1 MSSKNIVNAALM
13 VAVAVIMVLIG
24 AYVPPLFFILFFV
37 SVPVSVVIVRSG
49 NLLYGILTTVLIFIA
64 TFLFTDIITAS
75 IVAAL
80 SAIGIAMGYFV
91 KSGSTPQDVVVET
104 GAISLA
110 GFVVLLYVLK
120 IFGINVISSIL
131 NDYQQIGNQILD
143 IYKNSSNEAYIRSMM
158 SYTLETIKTLMP
170 SIFVIMIALI
180 VIANYMLLSRI
191 MAREGMVKKLP
202 PFMFWRMP
210 YMTGW
215 IFIGALLYQ
224 YFVNSSVVA
233 SNLLLLLSIGFTIS
247 GLSYVKY
254 FMTKRFNVNSLISDV
269 ILVALFMFPIT
280 FSLMTLL
287 GVIDTSMNLRRF
299 T

>member
-1 MSSKNIVNAALM
+1 MNSKNIVNGALM

-24 AYVPPLFFILFFV
+24 SYVPPLFFILFFV
-37 SVPVSVVIVRSG
+37 SVPVSVVIIRS
-49 NLLYGILTTVLIFIA
+49 NSLLYGILTTPLIFLA

-75 IVAAL
+75 IVVAL

-91 KSGSTPQDVVVET
+91 KSGSRPQDVVVET
-104 GAISLA
+104 GAISLL
-110 GFVVLLYVLK
+110 GFVGVLYALK
-120 IFGINVISSIL
+120 LFGINVIKSIID
-131 NDYQQIGNQILD
+131 DYQQIGNQILD
-143 IYKNSSNEAYIRSMM
+143 IYKNSPDAAYIRSMI
-158 SYTLETIKTLMP
+158 SYTLESLKELMP
-170 SIFVIMIALI
+170 SIFIIMIALI
-180 VIANYMLLSRI
+180 VLVNYMLLSRI
-191 MAREGMVKKLP
+191 MAKEGKVKKLP

-233 SNLLLLLSIGFTIS
+233 SNLLLLLSIGFTVS

-269 ILVALFMFPIT
+269 VLVALFMFPIT

>member
-1 MSSKNIVNAALM
+1 MNSKNIVNGALM

-24 AYVPPLFFILFFV
+24 SYVPPLFFILFFV
-37 SVPVSVVIVRSG
+37 SVPVSVVIIRS
-49 NLLYGILTTVLIFIA
+49 NSLLYGILTTALIFLA
-64 TFLFTDIITAS
+64 TFLFTDVITAS
-75 IVAAL
+75 IVAGL
-80 SAIGIAMGYFV
+80 STIGIAMGYLV
-91 KSGSTPQDVVVET
+91 KSGSRPQDVVVET
-104 GAISLA
+104 GAISLL
-110 GFVVLLYVLK
+110 GFVGVLYALK
-120 IFGINVISSIL
+120 LFGINVIKSIL
-131 NDYQQIGNQILD
+131 DDYQQIGNQILD
-143 IYKNSSNEAYIRSMM
+143 IYKNSPDAAYIRSMI
-158 SYTLETIKTLMP
+158 SYTLESLKELMP
-170 SIFVIMIALI
+170 SIFVIMIAFI
-180 VIANYMLLSRI
+180 VLANYMLLSRI
-191 MAREGMVKKLP
+191 MAKEGKVKKLP

-269 ILVALFMFPIT
+269 VLVALFMFPIT

>member
-1 MSSKNIVNAALM
+1 MSSKNMVNGALM

-24 AYVPPLFFILFFV
+24 SYVPPLFFILFFV
-37 SVPVSVVIVRSG
+37 SVPVSVVIIRS
-49 NLLYGILTTVLIFIA
+49 NSLLYGILTTALIFIA

-80 SAIGIAMGYFV
+80 SAIGIAMGYFI

-110 GFVVLLYVLK
+110 GFVGLLYVLK

-131 NDYQQIGNQILD
+131 SDYQQVGNQILD
-143 IYKNSSNEAYIRSMM
+143 IYKNSPNEAYVRSMI
-158 SYTLETIKTLMP
+158 SYTLESLKTLIP
-170 SIFVIMIALI
+170 SIFVIMLALI
-180 VIANYMLLSRI
+180 VLANYMLLSRI
-191 MAREGMVKKLP
+191 MAREGKVKKLP

-233 SNLLLLLSIGFTIS
+233 SNLLLLLSIGFTVS

-269 ILVALFMFPIT
+269 VLVALFMFPIT

>member
-1 MSSKNIVNAALM
+1 MNSKNIVNGALM

-24 AYVPPLFFILFFV
+24 SYVPPLFFILFFV
-37 SVPVSVVIVRSG
+37 SVPVSVVIIRS
-49 NLLYGILTTVLIFIA
+49 NSLLYGILTTPLIFLA

-75 IVAAL
+75 IVVAL

-91 KSGSTPQDVVVET
+91 KSGSRPQDVVVET
-104 GAISLA
+104 GAISLL
-110 GFVVLLYVLK
+110 GFVGVLYALK
-120 IFGINVISSIL
+120 LFGINVIKSIID
-131 NDYQQIGNQILD
+131 DYQQIGNQILD
-143 IYKNSSNEAYIRSMM
+143 IYKNSPDAAYIRSMI
-158 SYTLETIKTLMP
+158 SYTLESLKELMP
-170 SIFVIMIALI
+170 SIFIIMIALI
-180 VIANYMLLSRI
+180 VLVNYMLLSRI
-191 MAREGMVKKLP
+191 MAKEGKVKKLP

-215 IFIGALLYQ
+215 IFIGVLLYQ

-233 SNLLLLLSIGFTIS
+233 SNLLLLLSIGFTVS

-269 ILVALFMFPIT
+269 VLVALFMFPIT

>member
-1 MSSKNIVNAALM
+1 MSSKNIVNGALM

-24 AYVPPLFFILFFV
+24 SYVLPLFFILFFV
-37 SVPVSVVIVRSG
+37 SVPVSVVVIRNNS
-49 NLLYGILTTVLIFIA
+49 LLYGILTTVLIFIA

-80 SAIGIAMGYFV
+80 SAIGIAMGYFI
-91 KSGSTPQDVVVET
+91 KNGSTPQDVVIET
-104 GAISLA
+104 GAISLV
-110 GFVVLLYVLK
+110 GFVGALYVLK
-120 IFGINVISSIL
+120 LFRINVIKSIL
-131 NDYQQIGNQILD
+131 YDYQQIGNQILD
-143 IYKNSSNEAYIRSMM
+143 IYKNSPDAAYIRNMI
-158 SYTLETIKTLMP
+158 SYTLESLKELMP
-170 SIFVIMIALI
+170 SIFVIMIVLI
-180 VIANYMLLSRI
+180 VLANHMLLSRI
-191 MAREGMVKKLP
+191 MAREGKVKKLP

-233 SNLLLLLSIGFTIS
+233 SNLLLLLSIGFTVS

-254 FMTKRFNVNSLISDV
+254 FMTKRFNVSSLISDV

>member
-1 MSSKNIVNAALM
+1 MNSKNIVNGALM

-24 AYVPPLFFILFFV
+24 SYVPPLFFILFFV
-37 SVPVSVVIVRSG
+37 SVPVSVVIIRS
-49 NLLYGILTTVLIFIA
+49 NSLLYGILTTALIFLA

-75 IVAAL
+75 IVAGL
-80 SAIGIAMGYFV
+80 SAIGIAMGYLV
-91 KSGSTPQDVVVET
+91 KSGSTPQNVVVET
-104 GAISLA
+104 GAISLL
-110 GFVVLLYVLK
+110 GFVGVLYALK
-120 IFGINVISSIL
+120 LFGINVIKSIL
-131 NDYQQIGNQILD
+131 DDYQQIGKQILD
-143 IYKNSSNEAYIRSMM
+143 IYKNSPDAAYIRSMI
-158 SYTLETIKTLMP
+158 SYTLESLKELMP

-180 VIANYMLLSRI
+180 VLVNYMLLSRI
-191 MAREGMVKKLP
+191 MAKEGKVKKLP

-233 SNLLLLLSIGFTIS
+233 SNLLLLLSIGFTVS

-269 ILVALFMFPIT
+269 VLVALFMFPIT

>member
-1 MSSKNIVNAALM
+1 MSSKNIVNGALM

-24 AYVPPLFFILFFV
+24 SYVPPLFFILFFV
-37 SVPVSVVIVRSG
+37 SVPVSVVVIRNNS
-49 NLLYGILTTVLIFIA
+49 LLYGILTTVLIFIA

-80 SAIGIAMGYFV
+80 SAIGIAMGYFI
-91 KSGSTPQDVVVET
+91 KNGSTPQDVVIET
-104 GAISLA
+104 GAISLV
-110 GFVVLLYVLK
+110 GFVGALYVLK
-120 IFGINVISSIL
+120 LFRINVIKSIL
-131 NDYQQIGNQILD
+131 YDYQQIGNQILD
-143 IYKNSSNEAYIRSMM
+143 IYKNSPDAAYIRNMI
-158 SYTLETIKTLMP
+158 SYTLESLKELMP
-170 SIFVIMIALI
+170 SIFVIMIVLI
-180 VIANYMLLSRI
+180 VLANYMLLSRI
-191 MAREGMVKKLP
+191 MAREGKVKKLP

-233 SNLLLLLSIGFTIS
+233 SNLLLLLSIGFTVS

-254 FMTKRFNVNSLISDV
+254 FMTKRFNVSSLISDV